1 MLIEDF
7 DQYLFQYTDSELSHL
22 NDPTHSL
29 SKRYKAIPTIEYEGR
44 TIYQFHFGSI
54 LKNHLLCVHKE
65 SRFTYI
71 PEHIHTTIELL
82 YVYSGNCTQVIHGKK
97 IKMQQGDICLLDTN
111 TPHSIEYLNQNDI
124 IITIEMRKEYLT
136 DGFLLKLG
144 DAGIITSFLMNSLS
158 KESTHNK
165 YLLFTKVNP
174 SIHQIIKTILFES
187 YFPSICSEQ
196 VIDSSIMLLYCN
208 LLREFHNE
216 SKENIDTNKKKIVS
230 VLKYI
235 EENYVDATLEET
247 AEHLGYHP
255 NYLSSFITKM
265 TGKTFKELIIAQRLS
280 QACSYLKSTNLS
292 ISEISQNVGYIN
304 QGFFYRKFYEQYHMT
319 PADYRKI
326 YRNTSPDH

>member
-7 DQYLFQYTDSELSHL
+7 DKFLFQYTDSELSHL
-22 NDPTHSL
+22 HDSTHTL
-29 SKRYKAIPTIEYEGR
+29 SKRYQSIPKVEFEER
-44 TIYQFHFGSI
+44 TVYQFHFGSI

-82 YVYSGNCTQVIHGKK
+82 YVYSGNCTQIINGKEITMK
-97 IKMQQGDICLLDTN
+97 QGDICLLDTN
-111 TPHSIEYLNQNDI
+111 TPHSIQYLNKDDI

-165 YLLFTKVNP
+165 YLLFPKVNP
-174 SIHQIIKTILFES
+174 SIHQIIKSILYES

-196 VIDSSIMLLYCN
+196 IIDSSIMLLYCN
-208 LLREFHNE
+208 LLREFHDE
-216 SKENIDTNKKKIVS
+216 AKENVDPSKKNIVS

-235 EENYVDATLEET
+235 EENYASVTLETT

-280 QACSYLKSTNLS
+280 QACSYLKSTNLP

-304 QGFFYRKFYEQYHMT
+304 QGFFYKKFYEQYHMT
-319 PADYRKI
+319 PADYRKM
-326 YRNTSPDH
+326 YRKNSLD

>member
-7 DQYLFQYTDSELSHL
+7 DKFLFQYTDSELSHL
-22 NDPTHSL
+22 HDSTHTL
-29 SKRYKAIPTIEYEGR
+29 SKRYQSIPKVEFEER
-44 TIYQFHFGSI
+44 TVYQFHFGSI

-82 YVYSGNCTQVIHGKK
+82 YVYSGNCTQIINGKEITMK
-97 IKMQQGDICLLDTN
+97 QGDICLLDTN
-111 TPHSIEYLNQNDI
+111 TPHSIQYLNKDDI

-165 YLLFTKVNP
+165 YLLFPKVNP
-174 SIHQIIKTILFES
+174 SIHQIIKSILYES
-187 YFPSICSEQ
+187 YFPGICSEQ
-196 VIDSSIMLLYCN
+196 IIDSSIMLLYCN
-208 LLREFHNE
+208 LLREFHDE
-216 SKENIDTNKKKIVS
+216 AKENVDPSKKKIVS

-235 EENYVDATLEET
+235 EENYANVTLEMT

-280 QACSYLKSTNLS
+280 QACSYLKSTNLP

-304 QGFFYRKFYEQYHMT
+304 QGFFYKKFYEQYHMT
-319 PADYRKI
+319 PADYRKM
-326 YRNTSPDH
+326 YRNNSLD

>member
-7 DQYLFQYTDSELSHL
+7 DKFLFQYTDSELSHL
-22 NDPTHSL
+22 HDSTHTL
-29 SKRYKAIPTIEYEGR
+29 SKRYQSIPKVEFEER
-44 TIYQFHFGSI
+44 TVYQFHFGSI

-82 YVYSGNCTQVIHGKK
+82 YVYSGNCTQIINGKEITMK
-97 IKMQQGDICLLDTN
+97 QGDICLLDTN
-111 TPHSIEYLNQNDI
+111 TPHSIQYLNKDDI

-165 YLLFTKVNP
+165 YLLFPKVNP
-174 SIHQIIKTILFES
+174 SIHQIIKSILYES

-196 VIDSSIMLLYCN
+196 IIDSSIMLLYCN
-208 LLREFHNE
+208 LLREFHDE
-216 SKENIDTNKKKIVS
+216 AKENVDPSKKNIVS

-235 EENYVDATLEET
+235 EENYASVTLETT

-280 QACSYLKSTNLS
+280 QACSYLKSTNLP

-304 QGFFYRKFYEQYHMT
+304 QGFFYKKFYEQYHMT
-319 PADYRKI
+319 PADYRKM
-326 YRNTSPDH
+326 YRNNSLD

>member
-1 MLIEDF
+1 MLIDNF
-7 DQYLFQYTDSELSHL
+7 DDYLFQYTDSETKHL
-22 NDPTHSL
+22 NDSTHSL
-29 SKRYKAIPTIEYEGR
+29 SKRYLSIPKIEFEGR
-44 TIYQFHFGSI
+44 TLYRFSFGSI
-54 LKNHLLCVHKE
+54 MKNRLLCVHKE

-82 YVYSGNCTQVIHGKK
+82 YVYSGKCTQVINNQKV
-97 IKMQQGDICLLDTN
+97 IMNQSDICLLDTN
-111 TPHSIEYLNQNDI
+111 TPHSIEYLDKNDI

-136 DGFLLKLG
+136 NGFLLRLG
-144 DAGIITSFLMNSLS
+144 EAGIITSFLMNSLS
-158 KESTHNK
+158 KESEHNK
-165 YLLFTKVNP
+165 YLLFKNTNN
-174 SIHQIIKTILFES
+174 SIHQIIKTILYES

-208 LLREFHNE
+208 LLREFNDTQ
-216 SKENIDTNKKKIVS
+216 KEDTNRDKKKIVS

-235 EENYVDATLEET
+235 EENYVDATLEST

-280 QACSYLKSTNLS
+280 QASAYLKSTDLP
-292 ISEISQNVGYIN
+292 ISEIAENVGYIN

-326 YRNTSPDH
+326 YQDKCNF